1 MSQASPLLSL
11 LRRVGLSP
19 QKTLLCIFDLTALLG
34 TALLV
39 FGLRATYGGLDPIL
53 YKWVLPLLLLGP
65 VLGSSFGIYQSIS
78 LPPQRELKAL
88 FLLTCLTYSLILA
101 VLFLAQAGDA
111 YSRLVIAGSWA
122 ATVFTLPIMRG
133 LCRRL
138 FAKNRWW
145 GRPLIIL
152 DRSDTGR
159 DLWRY
164 LKRHPDRGLTPVGI
178 FALPEDLPGL
188 RRLLATAAKRHPGA
202 MILIHHKMGLA
213 QPVDY
218 ITETNAFFSD
228 ILVVPAFDDDFKVRW
243 LTPRDLGNV
252 VGLLVRRTCTTSGAC
267 A

>member
-1 MSQASPLLSL
+1 MSAPWCG
-11 LRRVGLSP
+11 RVQHVSGIPAPFSTPTGWLSP

-213 QPVDY
+213 QPW
-218 ITETNAFFSD
+218 IISRKPTRSSATFS
-228 ILVVPAFDDDFKVRW
+228 LCPP
-243 LTPRDLGNV
+243 LT
-252 VGLLVRRTCTTSGAC
+252 TTSRSVG
-267 A
+267 